1 MPDTSYVAFVVFNGI
16 LFCFLYNLVIFGTLA
31 WPIGDLLMR
40 LPFGAQA
47 LSESL
52 Q

>member
-1 MPDTSYVAFVVFNGI
+1 MPDTSYVTFVVFNGI
-16 LFCFLYNLVIFGTLA
+16 LIGFLYHLVIFRALTR
-31 WPIGDLLMR
+31 PIGDLLRR